1 MSAVVDHDT
10 FQTLVRTLH
19 EIPEPDSPDD
29 WPSAQMELLAEAGGN
44 RWNIPH
50 RFGGDEVDA
59 AEMLEIYR
67 ELASGSLL
75 TTLILT
81 QRNAA
86 CHRIETSPNHSLASK
101 LLPALCRGALFAT
114 VGISHLTT
122 SRQHLL
128 TPAVAVTQASANSVG
143 RSVTTAAADEHGFR
157 LTGSVPWATAASQAD
172 MIVTGGTLSDG
183 QQILAAVPRTRD
195 GVTVHPPMSL
205 MGLSSSQTSLVE
217 LNDVWIS
224 KDELLHGPIERVM
237 SVVTG
242 GGAGSLTTS
251 AVAIGTAQGT
261 LRMFAEEVDRRP
273 ELAEFLTPLETEAVD
288 LCLRLRE
295 AATGTQLTG
304 HSSAENIRR
313 RANSLVM
320 RAAQAW
326 LAATKG
332 AGYTVGHPAERAV
345 RESLFFLVWSCP
357 QLVLEGNLRE
367 LACSTPGT
375 DLT

>member
-19 EIPEPDSPDD
+19 EIPEPDCPEQ

-44 RWNIPH
+44 RWSIP
-50 RFGGDEVDA
+50 RQFGGDEVDS

-86 CHRIETSPNHSLASK
+86 CHRIETSPNHSLAAT
-101 LLPALCRGALFAT
+101 LLPPLCRGELFAT

-128 TPAVAVTQASANSVG
+128 TPAVAA
-143 RSVTTAAADEHGFR
+143 TTATADQQGFR
-157 LTGSVPWATAASQAD
+157 LTGSVPWATAALQAD
-172 MIVTGGTLSDG
+172 ILVTGGTLPDG
-183 QQILAAVPRTRD
+183 RQILAAIPRLRD
-195 GVTVHPPMSL
+195 GVTVQPPMSL
-205 MGLSSSQTSLVE
+205 MGLSASQTSIVE
-217 LNDVWIS
+217 LKDVWIS
-224 KDELLHGPIERVM
+224 TAELLHGPTERVM
-237 SVVTG
+237 SAATG
-242 GGAGSLTTS
+242 GGAGSLATS
-251 AVAIGTAQGT
+251 AVAIGTAQGS
-261 LRMFAEEVDRRP
+261 LKMFAEEVDRRP
-273 ELAEFLTPLETEAVD
+273 ELAEFFTPLETEAAD
-288 LCLRLRE
+288 LCYRLRE
-295 AATGTQLTG
+295 AATGTQSTGLT
-304 HSSAENIRR
+304 SAEGIRR
-313 RANSLVM
+313 RANSLVV

-326 LAATKG
+326 MAATKG

-367 LACSTPGT
+367 LACSTSGA
-375 DLT
+375 DL